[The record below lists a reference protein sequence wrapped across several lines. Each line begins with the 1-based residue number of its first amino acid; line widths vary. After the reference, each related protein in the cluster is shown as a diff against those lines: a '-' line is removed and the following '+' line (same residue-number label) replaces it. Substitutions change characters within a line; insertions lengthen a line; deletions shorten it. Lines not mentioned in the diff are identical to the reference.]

1 MYKRKLERD
10 IHCPL
15 EYGLS
20 ILGGKW
26 KSRILCVLGTSGPMR
41 YSDLRTALGNITDAV
56 LSGALRELNEE
67 NMVERIQFEEIPP
80 RVEYS
85 LTERG
90 RSALPILKAIA
101 QWAGALPRKDVPADA
116 VHCQRCDYQAPEKP

>member
-26 KSRILCVLGTSGPMR
+26 NARILCVLGTDGPMR
-41 YSDLRTALGNITDAV
+41 YTDLRTALGNITDAV
-56 LSGALRELNEE
+56 LSGARRALSEE
-67 NMVERIQFEEIPP
+67 NMVQRIQYEEIPP
-80 RVEYS
+80 RVEYR

-90 RSALPILKAIA
+90 RSAMPILKAIVH
-101 QWAGALPRKDVPADA
+101 WAGATSRKDVPPDA
-116 VHCQRCDYQAPEKP
+116 IHCQARTG